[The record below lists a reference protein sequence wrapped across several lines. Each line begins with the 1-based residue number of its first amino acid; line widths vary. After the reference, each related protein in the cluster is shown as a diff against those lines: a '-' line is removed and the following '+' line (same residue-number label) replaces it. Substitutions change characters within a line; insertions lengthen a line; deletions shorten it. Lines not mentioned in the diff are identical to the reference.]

1 METRDVEAIKGAF
14 SELSEKIVWAGD
26 MEIRDAD
33 SLGLAVITGDIL
45 KAKKIDCLTP
55 DGEPEILEGGR
66 LEQFKRVYQ
75 RYITKMGA
83 YAKLISGER
92 RAADVTKE
100 EMWAD
105 IQELKRLSHEDL
117 DRIGAIVERTAPAG
131 AADIL
136 KKPAIVELR
145 EYMIDRARAALSD
158 GAEAF
163 LPDAIRT
170 LDRLILHHYSGRN
183 IDKEGLFDYHKDLQE
198 HKEYGFLDNL
208 LTFCWAED
216 GADNNEF
223 ISLIEKVN
231 GEKVRN
237 WKHLQELTGIEEITG
252 HEGKIKIGTPE
263 AKEEARRELSETL
276 KHAVEY
282 RYRAALEAALNN
294 GAKYK
299 DLLEIDPE
307 AFGITGESIMGTEDA
322 ELARWDKETYQKEK
336 IRESIGF
343 WAFIDEGSYMR
354 PDLHTIAEKL
364 EAPYN
369 EIWLAA
375 EKYRF

>member
-1 METRDVEAIKGAF
+1 METRDTKEDLLTDIKAFYISEAEKEGFAGE
-14 SELSEKIVWAGD
+14 ELEA
-26 MEIRDAD
+26 
-33 SLGLAVITGDIL
+33 
-45 KAKKIDCLTP
+45 
-55 DGEPEILEGGR
+55 
-66 LEQFKRVYQ
+66 FKRAVDLYFA
-75 RYITKMGA
+75 RGVDFAKMQAAG
-83 YAKLISGER
+83 R
-92 RAADVTKE
+92 RAEDFTPE
-100 EMWAD
+100 ETAESMEA
-105 IQELKRLSHEDL
+105 LKGFMAEDL
-117 DRIGAIVERTAPAG
+117 DRIGAIVERTATAG

-170 LDRLILHHYSGRN
+170 IDKLILHHYSRRN
-183 IDKEGLFDYHKDLQE
+183 IDKEGLFDYHKDLPG

-223 ISLIEKVN
+223 ITLIEKVN
-231 GEKVRN
+231 GEKIRS
-237 WKHLQELTGIEEITG
+237 WKHLQEITGIEELIG
-252 HEGKIKIGTPE
+252 HEGKIEPGTPE
-263 AKEEARRELSETL
+263 AKKEARRQLSETL
-276 KHAVEY
+276 KSAVEY
-282 RYRAALEAALNN
+282 RYGTALEKALNN
-294 GAKYK
+294 GSKYK
-299 DLLEIDPE
+299 DLLAIDPE
-307 AFGITGESIMGTEDA
+307 AFGITGESIIGTEDA
-322 ELARWDKETYQKEK
+322 ELARWDKGTYQKEK

-343 WAFIDEGSYMR
+343 WAFIDEGSLFR

-375 EKYRF
+375 DMF